1 MAIFVIK
8 VLCVL
13 YWRDDGAFIELS
25 CVKEYIDIMIFIP
38 SRWRMFCQSVYMYK
52 PIDPTFREVLLH

>member
-25 CVKEYIDIMIFIP
+25 CVKKYFDIMIFIP
-38 SRWRMFCQSVYMYK
+38 SYGECFVMSICLYVQT
-52 PIDPTFREVLLH
+52 D